1 MTDLLE
7 KAKAGDAKAAQ
18 LLFESLFDH
27 EPKIDN
33 RTPAEVGAGLSI
45 EEARELHG

>member
-7 KAKAGDAKAAQ
+7 RARAGDAKASQ

-33 RTPAEVGAGLSI
+33 RTPAEVRAGLSI
-45 EEARELHG
+45 EEVKELRG